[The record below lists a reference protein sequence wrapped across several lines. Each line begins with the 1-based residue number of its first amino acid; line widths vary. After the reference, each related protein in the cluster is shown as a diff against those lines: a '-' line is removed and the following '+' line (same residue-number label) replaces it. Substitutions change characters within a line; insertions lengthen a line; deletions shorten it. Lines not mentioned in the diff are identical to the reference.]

1 MCVLLLRSD
10 AHVDLR
16 RLSLAIPV
24 LLLACAP
31 GADGGERV
39 GAAREAMTVCPAG
52 TTLEGVDI
60 SHYDGDIDW
69 PSVVASGRAF
79 AFAKAT
85 EGLTFT
91 DPKFADNWAQ
101 MKQAGIARSAYHFFH
116 SNDDPDM
123 QAEFLL
129 QTMGP
134 LEPGDLPPSLDLE
147 VADGESAAVVTSTA
161 ITWLDHVAGVIGQ
174 KPILYTSKRV
184 VEEDL
189 GNAMGL
195 QDHAVLW
202 DAEWQ
207 VSCPDLPDTFT
218 DFAFWQYADDGT
230 VPGIGDASAVDLDVF
245 NGDANVLAALE
256 IPAPSTSTST
266 GAGGASGSGGASAA
280 TTTTTTTT
288 VAGASTATATTGA
301 STGAHMTSTT
311 GATSTGSGEGT
322 TTGAGRDEAGASDE
336 SGGCALAS
344 GDGGR
349 EGLSFAALALALAAL
364 GRARRRARA

>member
-1 MCVLLLRSD
+1 MNL
-10 AHVDLR
+10 H
-16 RLSLAIPV
+16 RLSLAIPF

-31 GADGGERV
+31 GAESEGRV

-69 PSVVASGRAF
+69 PSVVGSGRAF

-147 VADGESAAVVTSTA
+147 VADGESASVVASTA
-161 ITWLDHVAGVIGQ
+161 ITWLDHVAAVIGQ

-195 QDHAVLW
+195 EDHAVLW
-202 DAEWQ
+202 DAQWQ
-207 VSCPDLPDTFT
+207 VTCPDLPDTFS
-218 DFAFWQYADDGT
+218 DFGFWQYADDGT

-245 NGDANVLAALE
+245 NGDANALAALE

-266 GAGGASGSGGASAA
+266 GAGGASGSGGASGA
-280 TTTTTTTT
+280 TTTG
-288 VAGASTATATTGA
+288 AGASGASGATGA
-301 STGAHMTSTT
+301 STGAHMTTTT
-311 GATSTGSGEGT
+311 GGGTSTGASGQGSSS
-322 TTGAGRDEAGASDE
+322 GPGHDAAGASDE
-336 SGGCALAS
+336 PSGCSLANTGAPARS
-344 GDGGR
+344 APLTL
-349 EGLSFAALALALAAL
+349 GLVIALAAVH
-364 GRARRRARA
+364 RSRRRARA